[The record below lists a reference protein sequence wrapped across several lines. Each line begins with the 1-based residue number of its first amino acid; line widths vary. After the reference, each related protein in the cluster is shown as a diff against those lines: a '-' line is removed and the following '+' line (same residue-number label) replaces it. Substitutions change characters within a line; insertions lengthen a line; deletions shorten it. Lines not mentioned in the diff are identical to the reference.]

1 VSRGSIFTVGLF
13 LLLGCH
19 RQAASGPAV
28 LMAFQITPQP
38 ARVGSTEISLQLR
51 DGNSKPL
58 TGVHINLEADMSHP
72 GMAPVFGE
80 STEIGEGRY
89 RGKIGFTMPG
99 DWVVLVHMTLPDQ
112 KRVERQID
120 VKGVEAK

>member
-1 VSRGSIFTVGLF
+1 MFSKLIASLGA
-13 LLLGCH
+13 LLLVGCQH
-19 RQAASGPAV
+19 PAASSPVV
-28 LMAFQITPQP
+28 LMTYQITPQP
-38 ARVGSTEISLQLR
+38 VRTGAADITLLLR
-51 DGNSKPL
+51 DATSRPL
-58 TGVHINLEADMSHP
+58 TGVHVNLEADMSHP

-80 STEIGEGRY
+80 SMEIGGGSY

-112 KRVERQID
+112 QKVERQID